1 MSASQKTYSIASIPA
16 DGIGPEVINAGIT
29 ALNALTDTLK
39 TFKLDFKNYDWS
51 SETYKKTGKYI
62 PDGGLEELKKHDAIF
77 FGAVGAPD
85 VPDHISLWGLRLAIC
100 QPFQQYANVRP
111 TRVFRGTESPLRKC
125 GPNDLDWV
133 IIRENSEGEYAGQ
146 GGRSHAGKPW
156 EVATEVSIFSRH
168 GVERIMRFAF
178 ETAQKR
184 PRKLLT
190 VVTKSNAQ
198 RNGMVLW
205 DEVAKLVAVDFPDV
219 TVDKMLVDA
228 MTTRMVLKPES
239 LDTIV
244 ATNLHADILSDLAAS
259 LAGSIG
265 IAPTSNLDPTRE
277 YPSMFEPI
285 HGSAFDITGM
295 GISNPVATFW
305 TAAEMLAW
313 LGEEEASKQL
323 LVCVENVCEQGV
335 LTRDLGGNATTKQ
348 VTDAVRPSKRAR
360 ISSDSGNGSATPLTS
375 LHRAISPPLPRGSPR
390 LADGELTNGPDGTAP
405 PAQFINSPVQLT
417 HIRDLPNGNN
427 VDTIRL
433 HDILRDPMIRECWQF
448 NFLFDVDFLMAQF
461 DEDVRALVKVKVVH
475 GSWRREDSNRIRIE
489 ETCSRYPNVES
500 IVAYMPE
507 PFGTHHSKM
516 MILLRHDELAQVII
530 HTANMIPLDWTN
542 MTQAAWRSPL
552 LPLQKASSAGS
563 QTDTKVGSSARFK
576 RDLLAYLKAYGPK
589 KTGPLVQQLDTY
601 DFSAIRAAL
610 IASVPDSSSE
620 EDTLWGWPALKD
632 LMGQIPIQQKTTTKK
647 PHIVIQISSVATLGQ
662 TNKWLKDV
670 FFKALAPTTQPTTYS
685 IIFPTPDEI
694 RRSLNGYNSGGSIHM
709 KTQSA
714 AQQKQ
719 LQYIRPYL
727 CEWAGDSISP
737 GQYIDLSEDDP
748 PRREAGR
755 ARAAPHIKTYIRFA
769 DSDMKTIDWAMVSSA
784 NLSTQAWGAAT
795 NASGE
800 VRICSWEIG
809 VVVWP
814 ELFRDGGFGDAASG
828 SASESRAEGKSPAPD
843 ALMVPCFRRD
853 RPAVHEGAETAS
865 VVVGFRMPYD
875 LPLTPY
881 GAGDEPWCATA
892 SHPLPDWQGQSWI
905 V

>member
-29 ALNALTDTLK
+29 ALNALTDTFK
-39 TFKLDFKNYDWS
+39 TFKLEFKNYDWS

-62 PDGGLEELKKHDAIF
+62 PDGGLEELKRHDAIF

-100 QPFQQYANVRP
+100 QTFQQYANVRP

-323 LVCVENVCEQGV
+323 LDCVENVCEQGV

-348 VTDAVRPSKRAR
+348 VTDAVVEEIKKLAIRK
-360 ISSDSGNGSATPLTS
+360 
-375 LHRAISPPLPRGSPR
+375 AISPPLPRGSPR
-390 LADGELTNGPDGTAP
+390 LTNGGLTSGLKDTPR
-405 PAQFINSPVQLT
+405 PAKIVSSPVQLT

-427 VDTIRL
+427 VDTIQLR
-433 HDILRDPMIRECWQF
+433 HILGDPMIRECWQF
-448 NFLFDVDFLMAQF
+448 NFLFDVDFLMSQF
-461 DEDVRALVKVKVVH
+461 DEDVRGLVQVKVVH

-489 ETCSRYPNVES
+489 ETCSRYPNVEP

-516 MILLRHDELAQVII
+516 MILLRHDDLAQVII
-530 HTANMIPLDWTN
+530 HTANMIPMDWTN

-552 LPLQKASSAGS
+552 LPLQSTSTAGP
-563 QTDTKVGSSARFK
+563 QTETKIGSGARFK

-589 KTGPLVQQLDTY
+589 KTGPLVQQLGRY

-610 IASVPDSSSE
+610 IASVPSKKHVSDSSSE

-632 LMGQIPIQQKTTTKK
+632 LMSHIPIQQKNTGKK

-670 FFKALAPTTQPTTYS
+670 FFKALNPTTTLQPTTYS

-719 LQYIRPYL
+719 LQYMRPYL
-727 CEWAGDSISP
+727 CQWAGDSLPP
-737 GQYIDLSEDDP
+737 GQCIDLSEDNP

-769 DSDMKTIDWAMVSSA
+769 DADMKTIDWAMVSSA
-784 NLSTQAWGAAT
+784 NLSTQAWGA
-795 NASGE
+795 NNNPSGE

-814 ELFRDGGFGDAASG
+814 ELFLDGGCDDAASASASA
-828 SASESRAEGKSPAPD
+828 SASESPAPD

-853 RPAVHEGAETAS
+853 RPAVSEGTETAS

-881 GAGDEPWCATA
+881 SAGDEPWCATA
-892 SHPLPDWQGQSWI
+892 SHHLPDWQGQSWI